1 MFKQF
6 IIQGSLFLVAMY
18 AFLFGYQ
25 FVKYPGVE
33 ERDRIKKLSS
43 QEPKKTPKEM
53 QDNAFARF
61 PESKVTTKLFTEGK
75 LVYEAEYEN
84 DAFLCR
90 KTVTTNPTAVKHA
103 VFSGCSFVYGDG
115 LAANE
120 TIPYYFQKTTTEY
133 EDRNVGL
140 PQGGIHTV
148 LKHMETYP
156 WEKMLK
162 QKEGVHFYFYIK
174 DHLNR
179 FHANHRYLSG
189 AHPASPVY
197 KVINQTVVS
206 AGEARD
212 QDAFKMSH
220 LARKV
225 KLSKLY
231 VNFYNQDHF
240 DEQSIKDFV
249 IAVEEARKRYK
260 ADFPDGEF
268 YFVFHPL
275 AESGETKIVLYEAL
289 KEKNIK
295 YIDAE
300 EDFAAMLKVKG
311 MSAGSFRIPIDNHP
325 NAKLNEWLGAY
336 LLEKITPKP
345 VPVALPEEKPVLD
358 QAGNPVPNVPPPAAT
373 PANVQ
378 VPVTQNPA
386 PNPIPTPAQ

>member
-1 MFKQF
+1 MFKQ
-6 IIQGSLFLVAMY
+6 IIVQGSLFLLAMY

-25 FVKYPGVE
+25 YVKYPGVE
-33 ERDRIKKLSS
+33 EKDKIKKLSS
-43 QEPKKTPKEM
+43 MEPKKTPQEI
-53 QDNAFARF
+53 QNNPFARF
-61 PESKVTTKLFTEGK
+61 PDSKVKTKLFTEGK

-133 EDRNVGL
+133 EDRNIGF
-140 PQGGIHTV
+140 PGGGIHTL

-156 WEKMLK
+156 WKDMLK

-179 FHANHRYLSG
+179 FHANHRYLSW

-197 KVINQTVVS
+197 KIINQTVVS

-212 QDAFKMSH
+212 QDPFKIGQM
-220 LARKV
+220 AKKV
-225 KLSKLY
+225 MLNKLY
-231 VNFYNQDHF
+231 VNFYNKEHF
-240 DEQSIKDFV
+240 DEDSIKDFV
-249 IAVEEARKRYK
+249 IAIDEARKRYK
-260 ADFPDGEF
+260 ADFPNGEF
-268 YFVFHPL
+268 IFVFHPL
-275 AESGETKIVLYEAL
+275 AESGETKHVLFESL

-295 YIDAE
+295 YLDAE
-300 EDFAAMLKVKG
+300 EDFASMLKVNG
-311 MSAGSFRIPIDNHP
+311 MSLASFRIPLDHHP
-325 NAKLNEWLGAY
+325 NAKLNQWLGAY

-345 VPVALPEEKPVLD
+345 VPVELPVLD
-358 QAGNPVPNVPPPAAT
+358 QAGNPVPNVAPPAAT
-373 PANVQ
+373 PDVNPA
-378 VPVTQNPA
+378 PVTQTPVPTQN
-386 PNPIPTPAQ
+386 PTPVPVQ